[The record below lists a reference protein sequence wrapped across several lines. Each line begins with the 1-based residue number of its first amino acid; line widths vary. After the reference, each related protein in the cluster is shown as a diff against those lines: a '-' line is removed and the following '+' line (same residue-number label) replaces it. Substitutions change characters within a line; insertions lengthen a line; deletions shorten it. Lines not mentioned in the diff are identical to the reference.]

1 MFEYELQKIRVA
13 ELIRSAE
20 RERLVREVRAARRE
34 ARRQAGRR
42 AGRTAGDTAQGPE
55 GRQDGP
61 GDRFVR
67 AA

>member
-20 RERLVREVRAARRE
+20 RERLVREIRA
-34 ARRQAGRR
+34 ARRQAGRQ
-42 AGRTAGDTAQGPE
+42 ADRTAGDPGQGPE
-55 GRQDGP
+55 GRQDRP